1 MNPKLERF
9 VGLYRSA
16 SHAIIRL
23 IGCCFVLVGIVVFLW
38 FAYLF
43 HKPGSTI
50 RWFGESTT
58 DLWPKVITLAMPL
71 IVAGLGA
78 LLVMAK
84 KDLRKR

>member
-1 MNPKLERF
+1 M
-9 VGLYRSA
+9 
-16 SHAIIRL
+16 
-23 IGCCFVLVGIVVFLW
+23 LVGIVVFLW